1 MVKCTHK
8 ARVTDPQ
15 VILFFLYLSY
25 LLPPFKFS
33 SLCFSSPSFTPPP
46 HVLFISIL
54 LFLLIS
60 LHLLSFQII
69 RLLPVPPFLLNLFL
83 LSLLPPFPH
92 AASTPWKQAKPKSS
106 LSCQRN
112 RRLES
117 SRKKKQQWRNV
128 ASQKIKTFK
137 IIIRISKCKEKQ
149 NKIKN
154 PRRRSCRSFF
164 SFFFEEAFRVS
175 PESRLITDL
184 VKLGSSTA
192 SFARSRCQGA
202 KVFVDNVFWF
212 FS

>member
-92 AASTPWKQAKPKSS
+92 ATSTPWKQAKPKSS

-117 SRKKKQQWRNV
+117 SRKKKTTMTKCSFSKNQNLVQNNN
-128 ASQKIKTFK
+128 KNIKM
-137 IIIRISKCKEKQ
+137 
-149 NKIKN
+149 
-154 PRRRSCRSFF
+154 
-164 SFFFEEAFRVS
+164 
-175 PESRLITDL
+175 
-184 VKLGSSTA
+184 
-192 SFARSRCQGA
+192 
-202 KVFVDNVFWF
+202 
-212 FS
+212 